1 MASDPLKKKHS
12 FDLEYSIMVSSSQ
25 NCFGCVN
32 LRNGEYSILNK
43 RYSKEEYEEL
53 VPKIIQHMNDMPYVD
68 SKGRVYKY
76 GEFFPAE
83 ISPFGYNETVAMD
96 YYLLNREEA
105 KEKDI
110 CGKIL
115 ALILIMNF
123 LIMTF
128 QIT

>member
-53 VPKIIQHMNDMPYVD
+53 IPKIIQHMNDMPYVD
-68 SKGRVYKY
+68 SK
-76 GEFFPAE
+76 E
-83 ISPFGYNETVAMD
+83 GYINME
-96 YYLLNREEA
+96 NFSQP
-105 KEKDI
+105 KFHH
-110 CGKIL
+110 L
-115 ALILIMNF
+115 AIMKR
-123 LIMTF
+123 
-128 QIT
+128 